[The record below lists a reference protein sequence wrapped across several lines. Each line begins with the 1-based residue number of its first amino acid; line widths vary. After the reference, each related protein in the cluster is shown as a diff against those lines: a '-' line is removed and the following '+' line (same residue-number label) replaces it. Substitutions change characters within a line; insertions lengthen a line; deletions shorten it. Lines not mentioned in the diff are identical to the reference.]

1 MNTSLLIGM
10 GIGLVV
16 LLLLSALFSFS
27 EMALASVNKI
37 KLQTETKA
45 TGVRAKRA
53 KRALKFVNTYNET
66 VTSIVIMNNIVN
78 ILNTTLATLFFGG
91 IFGVGSAMGPIVSF
105 IVMTLLTIVI
115 GEVTPKMMAKKHNLN
130 GVIWLSMILQIT
142 VWSFYPITWLINKFI
157 DNSEEVMLET
167 DEDIK
172 AALKETASAGHIE
185 TEERD
190 LLVNALELDNTNLSK
205 IMIPY
210 EKIEYLKNNA
220 NRKVIQNAIIE
231 TGFTRYPVLNSN
243 DEVVGV
249 YNSKFFINDMLE
261 EKTFKLDRS
270 LYETS
275 FFIKT
280 DKLDD
285 VLSELRKNRQHMGIV
300 VSKINSKKMIGVIT
314 IEDIVEEIV
323 GELYDES
330 DREQNGILDVD
341 NKHFAIHSSAKA
353 IDVLR
358 EVYHKNKDSKIK
370 SPLMSFSKW
379 LMIKFDV
386 KKLEEG
392 QHYAYKN
399 SIIWVRKDKKTSRKN
414 LSFDIDI
421 VE

>member
-1 MNTSLLIGM
+1 METGLLIGM

-37 KLQTETKA
+37 KLQTESKK
-45 TGVRAKRA
+45 TGARGKMAR
-53 KRALKFVNTYNET
+53 RALKFVNTYNET

-78 ILNTTLATLFFGG
+78 ILNTTLATIFFGK
-91 IFGVGSAMGPIVSF
+91 IFSTNPALGPIISF
-105 IVMTLLTIVI
+105 VVMTLLTIVV
-115 GEVTPKMMAKKHNLN
+115 GEVTPKMLAKKHNLN

-142 VWSFYPITWLINKFI
+142 VWTFYPITWLINKFI

-205 IMIPY
+205 IMIKS
-210 EKIEYLKNNA
+210 EKVEVLKNNA
-220 NRKVIQNAIIE
+220 NRKVIQKAIVE
-231 TGFTRYPVLNSN
+231 TGFTRYPVLNSEN
-243 DEVVGV
+243 EVIGI
-249 YNSKFFINDMLE
+249 YNSKFFINDMIE

-275 FFIKT
+275 FFLQT

-285 VLSELRKNRQHMGIV
+285 VLSGLRKNRQHMGIV
-300 VSKINSKKMIGVIT
+300 VSSRGSKEMIGIVT

-330 DREQNGILDVD
+330 DREQDGILDVD
-341 NKHFAIHSSAKA
+341 GSHFAIHASAKA
-353 IDVLR
+353 ENVLE
-358 EVYHKNKDSKIK
+358 EVYGITKDPIAKTPMIT
-370 SPLMSFSKW
+370 FGKW
-379 LMIKFDV
+379 LMLKFEV

-392 QHYAYKN
+392 QHYTFKD

-414 LSFDIDI
+414 LSFEIDL